1 MKFVNPYEVLELD
14 TPDNSE
20 VKKAKRRKLT
30 EFDLSD
36 DGSIEFKNLKIQKAD
51 FLKATDELDNEQKS
65 QFYWSIKNNPELSN
79 FLSSGDTWFFAN
91 YQTQRIF
98 SNPDFIEFVSPY
110 FAYQYNKVI
119 FQTFEEGNTSLLKK
133 LVANPILV
141 SPNQTDKA
149 YQNLREFI
157 SNQIQE
163 LHQIRTDI
171 ENEETHYEEDNVEDV
186 FSDLQEMISINTY
199 NILPT
204 YFQSQRN
211 DIAQKLRNISVA
223 VFNNLNSSEVALQI
237 IEFALKLSINN
248 LTKQN
253 IEKDYN
259 QIAEIHKERAEAEKY
274 APILLK
280 YALAIRQLQELIQG
294 TENNNNVSNLV
305 SKVNNLVNIDDLNK
319 QPDVFDE
326 IREQVAL
333 AIRALSVA
341 VFNEHSDLE
350 TATSWIKIAQKINV
364 SDNETKQR
372 IREAARDLQEI
383 VQKRTAH
390 QREELNQLIG
400 VISNINSQ
408 VRLHSALA
416 VNQDKVKELLDN
428 LFSRNNLAQIANFS
442 HSDLKRKLVDEL
454 LELCESLQT
463 TYARSFIARLS
474 EIGKNDYS
482 LKSHIENSADRA
494 GRKIQGEAL
503 RVMQQKQSQA
513 SANNSSSCYIAT
525 ACYGN
530 CDAPEVM
537 AFRDF
542 RDRFLLKN
550 IFGRYFV
557 AIYYYFS
564 PFWAEKLKNR
574 PKINAF
580 VRKHILNPIYQRIKK
595 QNNADI

>member
-36 DGSIEFKNLKIQKAD
+36 DGSIEFKNLKIHKAD

-133 LVANPILV
+133 LVTNPILV
-141 SPNQTDKA
+141 SPNQIDKA

-163 LHQIRTDI
+163 LHQIRIDI
-171 ENEETHYEEDNVEDV
+171 ENEETHYEEDSVEDV
-186 FSDLQEMISINTY
+186 FSDLQEMININIY

-204 YFQSQRN
+204 YFQAQRN

-280 YALAIRQLQELIQG
+280 YALAIRKLQELIQG
-294 TENNNNVSNLV
+294 TENNNNVSKLV
-305 SKVNNLVNIDDLNK
+305 SKVNNLINIDDLNK
-319 QPDVFDE
+319 LPDVFDE
-326 IREQVAL
+326 IRERVAL

-341 VFNEHSDLE
+341 VFNEHRDLE
-350 TATSWIKIAQKINV
+350 TATSLIKIAQKINV

-383 VQKRTAH
+383 EQKEQH
-390 QREELNQLIG
+390 I
-400 VISNINSQ
+400 
-408 VRLHSALA
+408 
-416 VNQDKVKELLDN
+416 KE
-428 LFSRNNLAQIANFS
+428 
-442 HSDLKRKLVDEL
+442 
-454 LELCESLQT
+454 
-463 TYARSFIARLS
+463 
-474 EIGKNDYS
+474 KN
-482 LKSHIENSADRA
+482 
-494 GRKIQGEAL
+494 
-503 RVMQQKQSQA
+503 
-513 SANNSSSCYIAT
+513 
-525 ACYGN
+525 
-530 CDAPEVM
+530 
-537 AFRDF
+537 
-542 RDRFLLKN
+542 
-550 IFGRYFV
+550 
-557 AIYYYFS
+557 
-564 PFWAEKLKNR
+564 
-574 PKINAF
+574 
-580 VRKHILNPIYQRIKK
+580 
-595 QNNADI
+595 

>member
-1 MKFVNPYEVLELD
+1 MKFINPYEVLGLD
-14 TPDNSE
+14 TPDNGE

-36 DGSIEFKNLKIQKAD
+36 DGSIEFKSIKIHKAD
-51 FLKATDELDNEQKS
+51 FLNATDELDNEQKS

-79 FLSSGDTWFFAN
+79 FLVSGDTWFFAN

-98 SNPDFIEFVSPY
+98 SNPDFVEFVSPY

-119 FQTFEEGNTSLLKK
+119 FQTFEEGNTSLLRK

-141 SPNQTDKA
+141 SPSQTDKA

-157 SNQIQE
+157 NNQIQE

-171 ENEETHYEEDNVEDV
+171 ENEETHYEEDNVEDI
-186 FSDLQEMISINTY
+186 FSDLQEMININIY
-199 NILPT
+199 NILPI

-237 IEFALKLSINN
+237 IQFALQLNINN

-253 IEKDYN
+253 LEKDYN
-259 QIAEIHKERAEAEKY
+259 QIAEIHRERVEAQKY

-294 TENNNNVSNLV
+294 AENNSNTSGLI
-305 SKVNNLVNIDDLNK
+305 SKVSGLINIDDLNK

-350 TATSWIKIAQKINV
+350 TATSLIKIAQKINV
-364 SDNETKQR
+364 TDNETKQR
-372 IREAARDLQEI
+372 IREAAKDLQEI
-383 VQKRTAH
+383 VQKRNAH

-400 VISNINSQ
+400 VVSNINSQ
-408 VRLHSALA
+408 VRLHSPLA

-428 LFSRNNLAQIANFS
+428 LFSRKNLAQISNFN

-454 LELCESLQT
+454 LELCESLQI

-474 EIGKNDYS
+474 EIAKNDYS
-482 LKSHIENSADRA
+482 LKSYIENSSDRA
-494 GRKIQGEAL
+494 GRNLSTRSSYSI
-503 RVMQQKQSQA
+503 SQT
-513 SANNSSSCYIAT
+513 SNNSTSISTTESNYSWVWWLAGIGLC
-525 ACYGN
+525 
-530 CDAPEVM
+530 
-537 AFRDF
+537 
-542 RDRFLLKN
+542 FLGAWMIGIPILLY
-550 IFGRYFV
+550 R
-557 AIYYYFS
+557 IY
-564 PFWAEKLKNR
+564 KLFN
-574 PKINAF
+574 
-580 VRKHILNPIYQRIKK
+580 
-595 QNNADI
+595 D